1 MPQLYG
7 SDSIRQWTVIAGP
20 RPKSENFINETWRER
35 SIEGMFRLLHP
46 AYIRSDTTLI
56 EIVKRIEEKSELC
69 LDCEFQSEGRFF
81 PKLCLLQLAYGDEFW
96 AIDPHRVNLRLLAPI
111 LKSKTIN
118 KVLHDGRQD
127 LPILARAVGVDHI
140 EQVFDTQIA
149 AAFIGYGGSVGY
161 GAIVQDICGVKLDK
175 SLQMSDWSRELSD
188 AQLEYALDDVRY
200 LSTVARNLRK
210 RLMDNDRLDWVL
222 AACEEAVQRAL
233 RRPDPEKLYRR
244 VASISRL
251 NPGQLG
257 ILREI
262 AKWRNH
268 VAESID
274 KPVPSIGN
282 DLALKSMA
290 LHPPKDL
297 RALESVRGLGVGR
310 NQPWAQQLFSAIAVG
325 ASRPEENLRVI
336 FSSEIESKLDGI
348 VSLLRMARH
357 FVAIRDGIAPDL
369 LADSGDLRAL
379 AEAQVFAKPIDSNL
393 SVLMSWRHEV
403 LGQLLLKVLSGVVA
417 FRIDASE
424 PSGIA
429 VTYN

>member
-1 MPQLYG
+1 
-7 SDSIRQWTVIAGP
+7 
-20 RPKSENFINETWRER
+20 
-35 SIEGMFRLLHP
+35 MFRILHP
-46 AYIRSDTTLI
+46 AYIRSDAALI
-56 EIVKRIEEKSELC
+56 EIVKRIEVMSELC
-69 LDCEFQSEGRFF
+69 LDCEFQTEGRFF
-81 PKLCLLQLAYGDEFW
+81 PKLCLLQLAYGDELW
-96 AIDPHRVNLRLLAPI
+96 AIDPHRVNLKLLVPI
-111 LKSKTIN
+111 LKSKTIS

-127 LPILARAVGVDHI
+127 LPILARTVGIDKI
-140 EQVFDTQIA
+140 EHVFDTQIA

-161 GAIVQDICGVKLDK
+161 GAIVQDICSVKLDK

-200 LSTVARNLRK
+200 LSTVASHLRR
-210 RLMDNDRLDWVL
+210 RLSDRHRLDWAL
-222 AACEEAVQRAL
+222 AACEEAAQRAL

-274 KPVPSIGN
+274 KPVPSVAN

-290 LHPPKDL
+290 LHPPRDL

-310 NQPWAQQLFSAIAVG
+310 NQPWAQQLLDAIAFG
-325 ASRPEENLRVI
+325 ASCPEENLRVV
-336 FSSEIESKLDGI
+336 FSNEIESKLDGV

-357 FVAIRDGIAPDL
+357 FVAVRDGIAPDL
-369 LADSGDLRAL
+369 LADSGDLRSL
-379 AEAQVFAKPIDSNL
+379 AETQVFAKPVDSNL
-393 SVLMSWRHEV
+393 SVLRSWRYEI
-403 LGQLLLKVLSGVVA
+403 LGQLLLQVLSGAVA
-417 FRIDASE
+417 FRIDVSE
-424 PSGIA
+424 PSGIIVSNA
-429 VTYN
+429 